1 MHLITVDGVT
11 VEVTRKKV
19 KHLRLTVYPF
29 DGRVRVSA
37 PLLADDETVRQAI
50 VARLAW
56 IRRHLARS
64 SGAWPSS
71 GGAWPSS
78 GGQVV
83 PETHEY
89 VSGEIHDFRGAGH
102 LLNVIEHDG
111 PGKVIRRH
119 GDEADH
125 TYLAPSPLAETRPP
139 VIDLYVRRGSS
150 ADRRGAVL
158 TAWYRAELKAQIPP
172 LLAKWQPVIGV
183 EAAAWGVK
191 AMRTRWGSCNST
203 ARRVWINLEL
213 AKKAPH
219 LLEYVLVHELVHLL
233 ERGHGAAFKAHMD
246 RFLPGWQ
253 QMRAELN
260 RAHPVA

>member
-1 MHLITVDGVT
+1 MHQITVDGVA
-11 VEVTRKKV
+11 VEVTRKRV
-19 KHLRLTVYPF
+19 KHLRLTVYPS

-37 PLLADDETVRQAI
+37 PLRADDETVRQAI
-50 VARLAW
+50 IARLAW

-64 SGAWPSS
+64 CGRSS
-71 GGAWPSS
+71 GRVTAAPR
-78 GGQVV
+78 
-83 PETHEY
+83 EF
-89 VSGEIHDFRGAGH
+89 VSGETHDFQGVGH

-111 PGKVIRRH
+111 PARVIRRH

-125 TYLAPSPLAETRPP
+125 AYLQPSLLAETRPP
-139 VIDLYVRRGSS
+139 VIDLYVRRGSN
-150 ADRRGAVL
+150 ANRREAVL
-158 TAWYRAELKAQIPP
+158 AAWYRAELKAQIPP

-191 AMRTRWGSCNST
+191 AMRTRWGSCNAA
-203 ARRVWINLEL
+203 ARRIWLNLEL

-260 RAHPVA
+260 RSHPAA